1 MIYKSYLIE
10 QNINLIDKNLFLFF
24 GENIGLKNEF
34 KNKIQLSSKDVP
46 IIKYV
51 QEEII
56 KNEESFFDEIL
67 NISLF
72 EKEKFYFIE
81 QSNDKIL
88 EIIKKIELKIQDSK
102 IFLFADVLE
111 KKSKLRNYFEKS
123 KNIGAVPCY
132 VDNEMSIKKIIM
144 ETLKGFKGLS
154 SQNVN
159 MIINNCNLDRLKLNN
174 ELNKI
179 KTLFIDKNI
188 ESNKLEA
195 LMNPKLN
202 DNFYLIKDE
211 ALKGNKIKTNEMLG
225 NTIFDDEKNIL
236 YLSAINQRLN
246 KLQETFELVKLTN
259 LETAIN
265 TLKPPIFWKD
275 KPSFIEQS
283 KKWNSDKIKKVLNKT
298 YDLEIKIKSS
308 PTINK
313 NILIKKMLVDIC
325 ELANA

>member
-132 VDNEMSIKKIIM
+132 LDNEMSIKKIIM

>member
-34 KNKIQLSSKDVP
+34 KNKIQLSNKDTT

-72 EKEKFYFIE
+72 DKKKFYFIE

-88 EIIKKIELKIQDSK
+88 EIIRKIELKIQDSK

-132 VDNEMSIKKIIM
+132 LDNEMSIKKIIM

-179 KTLFIDKNI
+179 KTLFTDKNI
-188 ESNKLEA
+188 ESNKLES

-236 YLSAINQRLN
+236 YLSTINQRLY
-246 KLQETFELVKLTN
+246 KLQETFELLKSTN

-283 KKWNSDKIKKVLNKT
+283 KKWNSDKIKKILNKT
-298 YDLEIKIKSS
+298 YDLEIKIKSN
-308 PTINK
+308 PIINK

>member
-34 KNKIQLSSKDVP
+34 KNKIRLSSKDVP

-72 EKEKFYFIE
+72 EKKKFYFIE

-188 ESNKLEA
+188 ESNKLES

-236 YLSAINQRLN
+236 YLSTINQRLY
-246 KLQETFELVKLTN
+246 KLQETFELLKLTN

-308 PTINK
+308 PVINK

>member
-34 KNKIQLSSKDVP
+34 KNKIQLSNKDTT

-72 EKEKFYFIE
+72 DKKKFYFIE

-88 EIIKKIELKIQDSK
+88 EIIRKIELKIQDSK

-132 VDNEMSIKKIIM
+132 LDNEMSIKKIIM

-188 ESNKLEA
+188 ESNKLES

-236 YLSAINQRLN
+236 YLSTINQRLY
-246 KLQETFELVKLTN
+246 KLQETFELLKSTN

-283 KKWNSDKIKKVLNKT
+283 KKWNSDKIKKILNKT
-298 YDLEIKIKSS
+298 YDLEIKIKSN
-308 PTINK
+308 PIINK

>member
-34 KNKIQLSSKDVP
+34 KNKIQLSNKDTT

-88 EIIKKIELKIQDSK
+88 EIIRKIELKIQDSK

-132 VDNEMSIKKIIM
+132 LDNEMSIKKIIM

-179 KTLFIDKNI
+179 KNLFIDKNI

-236 YLSAINQRLN
+236 YLSTINQRLY
-246 KLQETFELVKLTN
+246 KLQETFELLKSTN

-283 KKWNSDKIKKVLNKT
+283 KKWNSDKIKKILNKT
-298 YDLEIKIKSS
+298 YDLEIKIKSN
-308 PTINK
+308 PIINK

>member
-132 VDNEMSIKKIIM
+132 LDNEMSIKKIIM

-195 LMNPKLN
+195 LMNTKLN

-283 KKWNSDKIKKVLNKT
+283 KKWNSDKIKKILNKT
-298 YDLEIKIKSS
+298 YDLEIKIKSN
-308 PTINK
+308 PIINK